1 VTLAEPNGQPAAYD
15 SCVHLRATLIGVIW
29 LVWVLIWIGTAVV
42 FRPDS
47 RDPAPR
53 RRRWGRQLRFRLL
66 LAVFIILAV
75 RTHHLGGTLSGPG
88 LGWAGVV
95 ACVLGVGIATWARL
109 CLGRSWGMPMT
120 MRATPMLVRSGPYR
134 VVRHPIYSGLLLAIL
149 GSALA
154 TGPGLLV
161 AAVAAGA
168 YFIASLRVE
177 EADMAAAFPDT
188 YPEYARHTKRLIPFV
203 Y

>member
-1 VTLAEPNGQPAAYD
+1 
-15 SCVHLRATLIGVIW
+15 
-29 LVWVLIWIGTAVV
+29 
-42 FRPDS
+42 
-47 RDPAPR
+47 
-53 RRRWGRQLRFRLL
+53 
-66 LAVFIILAV
+66 
-75 RTHHLGGTLSGPG
+75 
-88 LGWAGVV
+88 
-95 ACVLGVGIATWARL
+95 
-109 CLGRSWGMPMT
+109 MPMT